1 MRAGCDRALDVLIDG
16 ECAAIHW
23 RMELTLTSGQHMTL
37 EEVALQRWSGEGDD
51 ARIVSEQYFPFAKP
65 APP

>member
-23 RMELTLTSGQHMTL
+23 RMELTLASGQRTTLKRSRSSDGAVREAMT
-37 EEVALQRWSGEGDD
+37 AS
-51 ARIVSEQYFPFAKP
+51 
-65 APP
+65 

>member
-23 RMELTLTSGQHMTL
+23 RMELTLASGQRTTL
-37 EEVALQRWSGEGDD
+37 EEVALQRWSGEGGDVH
-51 ARIVSEQYFPFAKP
+51 IVREQYFPFAKP